1 MRLHPSLFLLSFSV
15 LSASFANAQWMGD
28 EDARTQMR
36 YDVQYLA
43 SDELEGREAGTKGEK
58 LAADYIMGKFQNA
71 GLVPYGDSVSY
82 LQKFPF
88 AAMPVLGAKNSLQVG
103 RKQFKQGQDWFPMA
117 YCDTGI
123 VFSKLVKAGYG
134 IEATQLGRNDY
145 EGIDVKDRVA
155 AISISSPDGVHP
167 HSRYIEHND
176 LRKRAELAI
185 SKGAIAVL
193 FYNDNKD
200 TESPEFRMSEKVQ
213 ALSVPVLFLKGDLH
227 EGLIVDGNP
236 IVISTDIVREQ
247 RTGMNV
253 VGFLDNGKENVVV
266 IGAHFDH
273 LGYGDEGS
281 LHRGERAI
289 HNGADDNASGIAV
302 MLQLARD
309 LRELDEARAN
319 DYLFIAFSGE
329 EKGLYGSNWW
339 TKHPT
344 VPIEKLTYM
353 INLDMVGRLDS
364 SKTIAIS
371 GVGTSPSW
379 AEIDPMKIN
388 GLKAKTSKSG
398 IGPSDHTSFYLKD
411 VPAIHFFTGS
421 HGDYHKPGDDV
432 EKVNFNGM
440 LDITRFIES
449 LITSL
454 NDDPKLTF
462 TKTQEADSTETPRFK
477 VTMGVVPDYMY
488 DGKGLRVDGVT
499 EGKPG
504 AAAGVKAND
513 IVVKL
518 GSQDVTD
525 MMSYMKALG
534 FFNKG
539 ETTQVTVL
547 REGKPVTMD
556 ITFK

>member
-1 MRLHPSLFLLSFSV
+1 MRLHPSFSLLSFFALFAS
-15 LSASFANAQWMGD
+15 SASAQWMSD

-103 RKQFKQGQDWFPMA
+103 RKQFKQGNDWFPMA

-134 IEATQLGRNDY
+134 IEAPQLGRNDY
-145 EGIDVKDRVA
+145 EGVDVKDRVA

-200 TESPEFRMSEKVQ
+200 TESPEFRLSEKVQ
-213 ALSVPVLFLKGDLH
+213 ALSVPVLFLKGGLH

-236 IVISTDIVREQ
+236 VVISTDIVREQ

-273 LGYGDEGS
+273 LGYGEEGS

-364 SKTIAIS
+364 AKTIAIS

-379 AEIDPMKIN
+379 AEIEPMKIN

-499 EGKPG
+499 EGKPA
-504 AAAGVKAND
+504 AAAGLKAND

-518 GSQDVTD
+518 GPQDVTD

-534 FFNKG
+534 LFNKG

-547 REGKPVTMD
+547 RDGKPVTMD

>member
-1 MRLHPSLFLLSFSV
+1 MS
-15 LSASFANAQWMGD
+15 D

-103 RKQFKQGQDWFPMA
+103 RKQFKQGNDWFPMA

-134 IEATQLGRNDY
+134 IEAPQLGRNDY
-145 EGIDVKDRVA
+145 EGVDVKDRVA

-200 TESPEFRMSEKVQ
+200 TESPEFRLSEKVQ
-213 ALSVPVLFLKGDLH
+213 ALSVPVLFLKGGLH

-236 IVISTDIVREQ
+236 VVISTDIVREQ

-273 LGYGDEGS
+273 LGYGEEGS

-364 SKTIAIS
+364 AKTIAIS

-379 AEIDPMKIN
+379 AEIEPMKIN

-499 EGKPG
+499 EGKPA
-504 AAAGVKAND
+504 AAAGLKAND

-518 GSQDVTD
+518 GPQDVTD

-534 FFNKG
+534 LFNKG

-547 REGKPVTMD
+547 RDGKPVTMD

>member
-1 MRLHPSLFLLSFSV
+1 M
-15 LSASFANAQWMGD
+15 
-28 EDARTQMR
+28 
-36 YDVQYLA
+36 
-43 SDELEGREAGTKGEK
+43 
-58 LAADYIMGKFQNA
+58 
-71 GLVPYGDSVSY
+71 
-82 LQKFPF
+82 
-88 AAMPVLGAKNSLQVG
+88 
-103 RKQFKQGQDWFPMA
+103 
-117 YCDTGI
+117 
-123 VFSKLVKAGYG
+123 
-134 IEATQLGRNDY
+134 
-145 EGIDVKDRVA
+145 KDRVA

-227 EGLIVDGNP
+227 DGLIVDGNP